1 MATVLDPGDAL
12 RDGFS
17 GEVLG
22 REHPGF
28 DEARRVFNGMID
40 RRPALIAR
48 CTTTADVVA
57 AVELARERGLVV
69 AVRCG
74 GHSVA
79 GLSTR
84 DDGLLIDLGGLKSIA
99 GGNIE
104 EFTVV
109 CEEARMEAFNRMV
122 RHAHEIH
129 ADAIIGM
136 RYDATEF
143 GQGSTEV
150 LAYGTAVKL
159 K

>member
-1 MATVLDPGDAL
+1 VSTASAGLWYFATI
-12 RDGFS
+12 
-17 GEVLG
+17 
-22 REHPGF
+22 
-28 DEARRVFNGMID
+28 RVITFTMIV
-40 RRPALIAR
+40 
-48 CTTTADVVA
+48 TTGND
-57 AVELARERGLVV
+57 
-69 AVRCG
+69 
-74 GHSVA
+74 VA
-79 GLSTR
+79 GKEVSEYLGVVRGIVVRATGIGR
-84 DDGLLIDLGGLKSIA
+84 GFVGGLKSIA

-129 ADAIIGM
+129 ADAVIAM

-159 K
+159 R